1 VDARKSGLTFVSLGL
16 VVVFTGVTTIWALPM
31 VSLVVLSLMYPE
43 MVTFWALSNP
53 VVMMK
58 NKKEMMRCI
67 GFTKVLV

>member
-1 VDARKSGLTFVSLGL
+1 MEARKSGLTLVSLGI

-53 VVMMK
+53 MVMMK

-67 GFTKVLV
+67 GFTKVLL